1 METAEAGLTYL
12 QSMLQ
17 ELIQYKTTHQ
27 TLTQL
32 YMLFN
37 YSLEKENR
45 FHTDVHLPLVQLI
58 DICDFKR
65 PHTVLVKLCSL
76 TV

>member
-1 METAEAGLTYL
+1 METAQADLTHL

-37 YSLEKENR
+37 YSL
-45 FHTDVHLPLVQLI
+45 
-58 DICDFKR
+58 KR
-65 PHTVLVKLCSL
+65 
-76 TV
+76 